1 MRVCSKVA
9 SSLFAAFTLASIA
22 FPSVPP
28 QQNAPGKPKLGGTLR
43 VKPFSDVFRPSL
55 DPAVE
60 STFFLLE
67 QLYDGLVRL
76 DKNFN
81 IIPSLAEYWVIS
93 RDGKKFTFYL
103 RKGVKFH
110 HGRELTADD
119 VKFSLERLV
128 QKQTGLLYYQFFIT
142 KVAGAEEF
150 REGKSPDVAGFKA
163 LDRYTFEIDWTDPYV
178 SGLYLLSMSFC
189 KVLPKELVEAQGKG
203 FFGKP
208 SGTGAFKFGYWLRDA
223 RLNVVGI
230 RLEKNDDYFGELP
243 YLDAVEYSP
252 YFTLDQFEEGNVHVV
267 PLRSEG
273 LASAPYQVLE
283 NDSLDIFF
291 LGMSCNI
298 GPLDRK
304 DVRHALALAL
314 DKPKIAQ
321 AARSLESVPRVID
334 NYIPPEL
341 PGFFPLEGAGGADL
355 GKARRLLAEAGFGAG
370 QEFPQL
376 YVYFASPRGEA
387 QNRLFREIRDQ
398 LEALGIR
405 TVMKQYRSLDEL
417 KSVAAPHLVIIEWLM
432 DYPDAENII
441 FPLFHSRSLLN
452 KMYMGY
458 SNPGLDRLLGASEI
472 EASWEKRIGLFRQM
486 EQILLEDVPAVP
498 LYRVKRRLAV
508 QPFVRGAKAPP
519 LGNYILDVRDVWLDK

>member
-1 MRVCSKVA
+1 MRIRSKVA
-9 SSLFAAFTLASIA
+9 AFLFVAFTMASIA
-22 FPSVPP
+22 FPQVPL

-43 VKPFSDVFRPSL
+43 VKPFNDVFKPSL

-60 STFFLLE
+60 SYFFLLE

-93 RDGKKFTFYL
+93 EGGKKFTFYL
-103 RKGVKFH
+103 RRGVKFH

-128 QKQTGLLYYQFFIT
+128 QKKTGLLYYQYFIT
-142 KVAGAEEF
+142 KVVGAEEF
-150 REGKSPDVAGFKA
+150 REGRSPDVAGFKA

-189 KVLPKELVEAQGKG
+189 KVLPKELVQSQGKG

-208 SGTGAFKFGYWLRDA
+208 SGTGAFKFGFWLRDT
-223 RLNVVGI
+223 RLNIIGI
-230 RLEKNDDYFGELP
+230 RLERNDDYFGEPP

-252 YFTLDQFEEGNVHVV
+252 FFTQDQFMEGDVHVI

-273 LASAPYQVLE
+273 LTSAPYQVLE
-283 NDSLDIFF
+283 NDSFDIFL
-291 LGMSCNI
+291 LGMSCGI

-304 DVRHALALAL
+304 EVRQALALAL
-314 DKPKIAQ
+314 DKTKIAK
-321 AARSLESVPRVID
+321 AALSLESVPRVID
-334 NYIPPEL
+334 NYIPPDL

-355 GKARRLLAEAGFGAG
+355 GKARRLLAEAGFPAG
-370 QEFPQL
+370 QGFPEL
-376 YVYFASPRGEA
+376 NVYFTRPKGEA
-387 QNRLFREIRDQ
+387 QNKLFTEIRDE
-398 LEALGIR
+398 LEAIGIR
-405 TVMKQYRSLDEL
+405 PVMKYYGSLEEL
-417 KSVAAPHLVIIEWLM
+417 RLVAAPHLVVIEWLM

-441 FPLFHSRSLLN
+441 FPLFQSQSLLN
-452 KMYMGY
+452 KIYLGY

-472 EASWEKRIGLFRQM
+472 EASWEKRTGLFRQI
-486 EQILLEDVPAVP
+486 ERILLEDVPAAP
-498 LYRVKRRLAV
+498 LYRIKRRLAV

-519 LGNYILDVRDVWLDK
+519 LGNSILDVRDIWLDK

>member
-1 MRVCSKVA
+1 MRVRSKVA
-9 SSLFAAFTLASIA
+9 SALFVAFTMASIA
-22 FPSVPP
+22 FPRVPP

-43 VKPFSDVFRPSL
+43 VKPFNDVFRPSF

-60 STFFLLE
+60 TYFFLLE

-93 RDGKKFTFYL
+93 EGGKKFTFYL

-110 HGRELTADD
+110 HGRELTSDD

-128 QKQTGLLYYQFFIT
+128 QKKTGLLYYQYFIT

-150 REGKSPDVAGFKA
+150 REGKSPGVAGFKA
-163 LDRYTFEIDWTDPYV
+163 LGRYTFEIDWTDPYV

-189 KVLPKELVEAQGKG
+189 KVLPKELVESQGKG

-208 SGTGAFKFGYWLRDA
+208 SGTGAFKFGYWLRDS
-223 RLNVVGI
+223 RLNIIGI
-230 RLEKNDDYFGELP
+230 RLERNDDYFDELP

-252 YFTLDQFEEGNVHVV
+252 SFTLEQFMAGNVHVV
-267 PLRSEG
+267 PLRSDS

-283 NDSLDIFF
+283 NDSLDIVL
-291 LGMSCNI
+291 LGMSCSI

-304 DVRHALALAL
+304 DVRQALALAL
-314 DKPKIAQ
+314 DKSKIAQ
-321 AARSLESVPRVID
+321 AALSLESTTRVID
-334 NYIPPEL
+334 NYIPPDL

-355 GKARRLLAEAGFGAG
+355 EKARRLLAEAGFPAG
-370 QEFPQL
+370 QGFPDL
-376 YVYFASPRGEA
+376 SIYFTFPRGEA
-387 QNRLFREIRDQ
+387 QNRLFREIRDR
-398 LEALGIR
+398 LEDLGIR
-405 TVMKQYRSLDEL
+405 PAMKYFRSLEEL
-417 KSVAAPHLVIIEWLM
+417 KSVTVPHLVIIEWLM

-441 FPLFHSRSLLN
+441 FPLFQSRSLLN

-458 SNPGLDRLLGASEI
+458 SNSVLDRLLGASEI
-472 EASWEKRIGLFRQM
+472 ESSWEKRIELFRQM
-486 EQILLEDVPAVP
+486 ERILLEDVPAVP
-498 LYRVKRRLAV
+498 LYRIKRCLAV
-508 QPFVRGAKAPP
+508 QPFVRGVKAPP
-519 LGNYILDVRDVWLDK
+519 LGNSILDVRDVWLDK

>member
-1 MRVCSKVA
+1 MRIRSKFA
-9 SSLFAAFTLASIA
+9 SSLFVAFALVSIA
-22 FPSVPP
+22 FPRVPP
-28 QQNAPGKPKLGGTLR
+28 QQNVPGKPKLGGTLR
-43 VKPFSDVFRPSL
+43 IQPFNDVFRPSF

-60 STFFLLE
+60 NYFFLLE

-93 RDGKKFTFYL
+93 EEGKKFTFYL

-110 HGRELTADD
+110 HGRELTSED

-128 QKQTGLLYYQFFIT
+128 QKKTGLLYYQYFIT

-150 REGKSPDVAGFKA
+150 REGRSPGVTGFKA

-208 SGTGAFKFGYWLRDA
+208 SGTGAFKFGYWLRDS
-223 RLNVVGI
+223 RLNVIGI
-230 RLEKNDDYFGELP
+230 RLERNDDYFDELP

-252 YFTLDQFEEGNVHVV
+252 FFTQDQFMEGQVHVV
-267 PLRSEG
+267 PLRSNG

-283 NDSLDIFF
+283 NDSLDIVL
-291 LGMSCNI
+291 LGMRCNI

-304 DVRHALALAL
+304 DVRQALVLAL
-314 DKPKIAQ
+314 DKSKIAQ
-321 AARSLESVPRVID
+321 AAHSLESMPRVID
-334 NYIPPEL
+334 NYIPPDL
-341 PGFFPLEGAGGADL
+341 PGFFPLEGIGAADL
-355 GKARRLLAEAGFGAG
+355 GKARRLLAEAGFPAG
-370 QEFPQL
+370 QGFPEL
-376 YVYFASPRGEA
+376 SIYFTIPREEA
-387 QNRLFREIRDQ
+387 KNRLFKELRDE

-405 TVMKQYRSLDEL
+405 PVMKYYRSLEEL
-417 KSVAAPHLVIIEWLM
+417 RSVTAPHLVFIEWLM

-441 FPLFHSRSLLN
+441 FPLFQSHSLLN

-458 SNPGLDRLLGASEI
+458 SNPGLDKLLGASEI
-472 EASWEKRIGLFRQM
+472 EASWEKRTGLFRQM
-486 EQILLEDVPAVP
+486 ERILLEDVPAIP
-498 LYRVKRRLAV
+498 LYRIKRRLAV

-519 LGNYILDVRDVWLDK
+519 LGNSILDIRDIWLDK

>member
-1 MRVCSKVA
+1 MRVCSKIA
-9 SSLFAAFTLASIA
+9 ASLFVIFTTASIA

-28 QQNAPGKPKLGGTLR
+28 QETAPGKPKLGGTLR
-43 VKPFSDVFRPSL
+43 VKPFNDVFQPSL

-60 STFFLLE
+60 THFFLLE

-93 RDGKKFTFYL
+93 DGGKKITFYL

-110 HGRELTADD
+110 HGRELTSDD

-128 QKQTGLLYYQFFIT
+128 QKKTGLLYYQYFIT
-142 KVAGAEEF
+142 KVSGAEEF
-150 REGKSPDVAGFKA
+150 REGKSPGVAGFKA

-189 KVLPKELVEAQGKG
+189 KVLPKELVESQGKG

-208 SGTGAFKFGYWLRDA
+208 SGTGAFKFGYWLRDS
-223 RLNVVGI
+223 RLNIIGI
-230 RLEKNDDYFGELP
+230 RLERNDDYFDELP

-252 YFTLDQFEEGNVHVV
+252 SFTLEQFMAGNVHVV
-267 PLRSEG
+267 PLRSDS

-283 NDSLDIFF
+283 NDSLDIVL
-291 LGMSCNI
+291 LGMSCSI

-304 DVRHALALAL
+304 DVRQALALAL
-314 DKPKIAQ
+314 DKSKIAQ
-321 AARSLESVPRVID
+321 AALSLESTTRVID
-334 NYIPPEL
+334 NYIPPDL

-355 GKARRLLAEAGFGAG
+355 EKARRLLAEAGFPAG
-370 QEFPQL
+370 QGFPDL
-376 YVYFASPRGEA
+376 SIYFTFPRGEA
-387 QNRLFREIRDQ
+387 QNRLFREIRDR
-398 LEALGIR
+398 LEDLGIR
-405 TVMKQYRSLDEL
+405 PVMKYFRSLEEL
-417 KSVAAPHLVIIEWLM
+417 KSLTVPHLVIIEWLM

-441 FPLFHSRSLLN
+441 FPLFQSRSLLN

-458 SNPGLDRLLGASEI
+458 SNSVLDRLLGASEI
-472 EASWEKRIGLFRQM
+472 ESSWEKRIELFRQM
-486 EQILLEDVPAVP
+486 ERILLEDVPAVP
-498 LYRVKRRLAV
+498 LYRIKRCLAV
-508 QPFVRGAKAPP
+508 QPFVRGVKAPP